1 MFNKNLTRADLDYLD
16 MLRETAK
23 HPEDYLYYGQQVEI
37 LIGDLSDPKDFL
49 EYLHRVEELYKHKNN
64 KKDDTEWKIH

>member
-1 MFNKNLTRADLDYLD
+1 MAFNKNLTRADLEFLD

-23 HPEDYLYYGQQVEI
+23 HQEDFLYYGQQVEI

-49 EYLHRVEELYKHKNN
+49 EYLHKVEELYKE
-64 KKDDTEWKIH
+64 KDEAEWKK